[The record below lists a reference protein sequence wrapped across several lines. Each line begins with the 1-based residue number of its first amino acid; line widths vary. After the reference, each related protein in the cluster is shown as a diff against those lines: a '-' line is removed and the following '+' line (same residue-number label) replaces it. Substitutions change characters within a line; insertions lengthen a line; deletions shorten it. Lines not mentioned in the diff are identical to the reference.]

1 MRPGEIVGEQT
12 AEEGFRIRVLPPR
25 PGARPIT
32 LSVGPAPRRF
42 QPPGKRLSRWQRAN
56 DYRPPTARRLYWV
69 VAGELSEDRDG
80 LEYISQHYDFGIAI
94 RSALRRAN
102 KLAATPRRRK

>member
-1 MRPGEIVGEQT
+1 MRPGEIVGEQV

-32 LSVGPAPRRF
+32 LSVGPAPRR
-42 QPPGKRLSRWQRAN
+42 LQR
-56 DYRPPTARRLYWV
+56 RGRRTLYWV
-69 VAGELSEDRDG
+69 VAGELREDRED
-80 LEYISQHYDFGIAI
+80 LEHISKHYDFGIAI

-102 KLAATPRRRK
+102 KLAAEPRRRRGKS

>member
-1 MRPGEIVGEQT
+1 MRPGEIVGEQV

-32 LSVGPAPRRF
+32 LSVGPAPRRL
-42 QPPGKRLSRWQRAN
+42 QPGAGTV
-56 DYRPPTARRLYWV
+56 YRRRYYRSARTLYWV
-69 VAGELSEDRDG
+69 VAGELREDRED
-80 LEYISQHYDFGIAI
+80 LEYISRHYDFGIAI

-102 KLAATPRRRK
+102 KLAAEPRRRKGKS